1 MPMMNEEKL
10 RRLIDTLTYAADFSP
25 CDCHLR
31 GPRHEMTCTLGAAAM
46 RQTLDAL
53 RLVLG
58 EGYKPNGAVWLM
70 MEDEKTQRE
79 VSEWI
84 ARGRQ

>member
-1 MPMMNEEKL
+1 MPMMSEGKL

-58 EGYKPNGAVWLM
+58 EGYKPNGTVGQM
-70 MEDEKTQRE
+70 MEDERLQKL

-84 ARGRQ
+84 ARGRK